1 FTLAAAETSKQD
13 YVYGVDTNYF
23 YKAQEQK
30 KPWRALEST
39 NQQLTLLDQINNED
53 PNQTIT
59 FVLDELS
66 QMPATLAK
74 IVPAWRTANLA
85 GLESLSGSKMRKL
98 TPALYQAL
106 IVARHQNWLPQFNK
120 MAQTPEVELV
130 LLDVMHFTG
139 PDSLLTVLKKNG
151 FTLTPYRKS
160 N

>member
-1 FTLAAAETSKQD
+1 
-13 YVYGVDTNYF
+13 
-23 YKAQEQK
+23 
-30 KPWRALEST
+30 
-39 NQQLTLLDQINNED
+39 
-53 PNQTIT
+53 
-59 FVLDELS
+59 
-66 QMPATLAK
+66 MPATLAK